1 MRSQLKKARKNAG
14 YTQQQIAVILGVTQ
28 QTVSKHESA
37 AITPNHFRLIR
48 EYERVLGVEAEVLF
62 PDVFT

>member
-1 MRSQLKKARKNAG
+1 MRPQLKKARKNAG
-14 YTQQQIAVILGVTQ
+14 YTQRQIADILGVSQ

-37 AITPNHFRLIR
+37 VITPNHFRLIR

-62 PDVFT
+62 PDVFG